1 MIIIPYSL
9 IPTLFNDIGDLYDS
23 EMFKNFVNNK
33 PKSQVSLLEY
43 INNNVIFGSS
53 GDRDNNKSLLE
64 QFVNYHISEERKR
77 KIKILLDN
85 EL

>member
-9 IPTLFNDIGDLYDS
+9 IPILFNDIGDLYDS
-23 EMFKNFVNNK
+23 EMFKKFVNNK

-53 GDRDNNKSLLE
+53 GDNNKSLLE